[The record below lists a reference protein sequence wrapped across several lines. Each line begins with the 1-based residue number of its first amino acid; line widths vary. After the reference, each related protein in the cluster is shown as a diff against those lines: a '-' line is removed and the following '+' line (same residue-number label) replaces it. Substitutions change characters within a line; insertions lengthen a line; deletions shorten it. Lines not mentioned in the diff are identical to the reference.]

1 MKFNPNYFPKYNELS
16 IFEKIIL
23 KTCCY
28 FPPKQRR
35 KREELIIYPDKYIDT
50 LTNAFGEGFSDLQMD
65 HSTLHHFALEIDK
78 EDYANVLNFC
88 SASNIEYVTEVFEWI
103 NWRSIFIKDPESN
116 VV

>member
-1 MKFNPNYFPKYNELS
+1 MNSLIEL
-16 IFEKIIL
+16 EKKINS
-23 KTCCY
+23 
-28 FPPKQRR
+28 
-35 KREELIIYPDKYIDT
+35 ELTTKINSSEIRHNQLYI
-50 LTNAFGEGFSDLQMD
+50 
-65 HSTLHHFALEIDK
+65 EIDK